1 MIQNQTIEYRVAK
14 GVPFDASVVGGR
26 WVVPVGGWRTAVV
39 EIESDA
45 GWTAAKFDIKRGNN
59 PNGPY
64 FDRSTP
70 VQIGIPSSG
79 TSNISAVLTL
89 DEAYLIVVTNTVESI
104 TVNIRIIL
112 KDRTQ

>member
-1 MIQNQTIEYRVAK
+1 MIQSQLIDYRTVK
-14 GVPFDASVVGGR
+14 GMPYDASVTGGR
-26 WVVPVGGWRTAVV
+26 WVVPVRGWRTAVV
-39 EIESDA
+39 QIDSEA
-45 GWTAAKFDIKRGNN
+45 GWSAAKFDIKRGNN
-59 PNGPY
+59 PNGPF

-89 DEAYLIVVTNTVESI
+89 DEEYLIVVTNTVESI
-104 TVNIRIIL
+104 TVNIKVSL